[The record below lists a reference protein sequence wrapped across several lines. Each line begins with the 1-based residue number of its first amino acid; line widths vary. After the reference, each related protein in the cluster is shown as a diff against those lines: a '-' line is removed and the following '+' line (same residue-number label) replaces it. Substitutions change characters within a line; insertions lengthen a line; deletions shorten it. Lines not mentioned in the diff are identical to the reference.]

1 MISALIELTDNFKM
15 LSAQFLFQLY
25 AFTSMAVVILS
36 TVVFILSTMPEVYFA
51 IFTTTATPPTN
62 IIFQLTDDLDLLLFT
77 NASNGSNLIDFA
89 EQPVERWEEV
99 SFLRKEYFGIH

>member
-51 IFTTTATPPTN
+51 IFTTN